1 MRRKLANSLR
11 SEGKTMEG
19 ARRIPLSFRP
29 GYLVRRLHQ
38 IHSAIFLEECQQFGI
53 TPVQYGLIS
62 TLLENP
68 GIDQVTLGNEVGID
82 RTNVADVL
90 RRLAD
95 RGLLRRER
103 SKTDKRSMVAF
114 LTKAGE
120 RVGEEMYNSMTRAQD
135 RLLAPLQPAYRPA
148 FTAMLTALIEGNS
161 KYSLSISGADAQKS
175 SRQDGD
181 HPES

>member
-1 MRRKLANSLR
+1 MK
-11 SEGKTMEG
+11 G

-82 RTNVADVL
+82 RT
-90 RRLAD
+90 
-95 RGLLRRER
+95 
-103 SKTDKRSMVAF
+103 SW
-114 LTKAGE
+114 LT
-120 RVGEEMYNSMTRAQD
+120 Y
-135 RLLAPLQPAYRPA
+135 
-148 FTAMLTALIEGNS
+148 
-161 KYSLSISGADAQKS
+161 
-175 SRQDGD
+175 
-181 HPES
+181 